1 MRISDWSSDVC
12 SSDLRLPKR
21 CLNPF
26 RNIRRDVEIRCLE
39 GAGKSALQLAFF
51 KGSLKN
57 FAVHADPYAS
67 SRRTATYVGRA
78 LTVRSKRQP
87 DRPLADFTF
96 SRKDAATGVGSHVP
110 HPGRGR
116 AGCRRLRP
124 KRRRWKMEVP
134 ATW

>member
-12 SSDLRLPKR
+12 SSDLHRLPER

-57 FAVHADPYAS
+57 FAVHADPCAS
-67 SRRTATYVGRA
+67 SRRTATYVGRD

-87 DRPLADFTF
+87 DQPLAGFTF
-96 SRKDAATGVGSHVP
+96 SGKDAAAGVVSHGP
-110 HPGRGR
+110 LPGRR
-116 AGCRRLRP
+116 EA
-124 KRRRWKMEVP
+124 E
-134 ATW
+134 